1 MKPREVLPPTEW
13 ATWYVYMWIGLF
25 LLLMMSVFFL
35 PFYWWWT
42 AVAIGFGIPEFVGTL
57 KQSDRYPPL
66 THVIVRYVHREI
78 SFPMLFGL
86 VGTVGA
92 YWFGFQRPWAM
103 GALVGLIGWL
113 NAHFDSRYEDA

>member
-1 MKPREVLPPTEW
+1 MRREVLPPTEW

-25 LLLMMSVFFL
+25 LALIVSVFFL

-42 AVAIGFGIPEFVGTL
+42 AVLIGFGLPEFIGTL
-57 KQSDRYPPL
+57 KQNDRYPPL
-66 THVIVRYVHREI
+66 THVIVRYVHREF
-78 SFPMLFGL
+78 SFPLLFGL

-92 YWFGFQRPWAM
+92 YWFGFARPWAM
-103 GALVGLIGWL
+103 GLLVGLIGWL